1 MDNLSLLDTASLQYS
16 IQCISG
22 SLTLTNTTY
31 ITNQPYFMNAY
42 LSTVRIHNS
51 TIYDITSDGSVLIA
65 VETNI
70 ELDDVEIKNLHTTGL
85 GKFARISFESR
96 AIISNMIYENST
108 MKFTEALSSEIQ
120 INALGITY
128 ITLTQYIIDFVDC
141 ENIEL
146 KNLVMHD
153 INTTKYDMIHATS
166 TSINLIKNMTVYDID
181 STMLYI
187 IKSNITLIDDIEI
200 YNVAK
205 GIHIDQ
211 SSIGLLQNS
220 HIYQSGSTSIQF
232 GGALHMINSNSTM
245 MNMTFNHNTAQIGGA
260 IHISC
265 DNYDI
270 CQNTISDSNISY
282 NYAVEQGGAINYD
295 FRRPEISNNI
305 IFIENVAQYGP
316 NIASYPVRIVNSVN
330 MNDPIVLTNVASGLV
345 YQETIRMLLIDFDN
359 QTMNLVN
366 NDQIKIVQVTS
377 GAQLKGVD
385 YSVLINGEAE
395 FDNLQFVYGP
405 GRTNVSYL
413 ATCGLIYSD
422 KVSYLSLP
430 TDNSIDVS
438 FRYCKPGEIVINNET
453 CSE

>member
-42 LSTVRIHNS
+42 LSTVKIHNS

-120 INALGITY
+120 INTLGITN

-166 TSINLIKNMTVYDID
+166 SSINLIKNMTVYDID

-187 IKSNITLIDDIEI
+187 IKSNITLIDDIET

-205 GIHIDQ
+205 GIHIEQ
-211 SSIGLLQNS
+211 SSIGLFQNS

-245 MNMTFNHNTAQIGGA
+245 MNMTFNHNTAQ
-260 IHISC
+260 
-265 DNYDI
+265 
-270 CQNTISDSNISY
+270 T
-282 NYAVEQGGAINYD
+282 GGAINYD

-330 MNDPIVLTNVASGLV
+330 MNDPIVLSNIASGIA
-345 YQETIRMLLIDFDN
+345 YQETIRMLLIDYDD

-366 NDQIKIVQVTS
+366 SNQIKIVPVTD
-377 GAQLKGVD
+377 GAKLQGVD
-385 YSVLINGEAE
+385 YSVLTNGEAE

-413 ATCGLIYSD
+413 ATCDLIDSD

-438 FRYCKPGEIVINNET
+438 FRYCQPGEIVINNET